1 MKRIR
6 LIHLD
11 TSSIEA
17 VIAVLLMAS
26 VCSCGQTEVS
36 LVPQQTAIGFVPS
49 DAASSR
55 AVVTNVA
62 ALQEF
67 YVYGLK
73 NSNTLFNKQQVAKGS
88 DAWTYSPIKYWDTAS
103 DVTYTFGAVA
113 GVKDATKDL
122 STLSASTITV
132 SNIPQWQE
140 VNDDA
145 QDFLV
150 SNVYSNQPL
159 SVFSGGTVH
168 FNFTH
173 QLAYLQVKAQKVST
187 SGGTTDTDTYAIKE
201 IKLQNGLPTNTER
214 TFTLQLTDGAMT
226 WSEAGATG
234 ADKTL
239 FPASSSSSGGSSGS
253 NSSIELE
260 TTPNDITSWLIA
272 PFTCTDTEMQVTYT
286 QNDTPKTSTISLN
299 DKLQLSSFEGNHKYV
314 ITLKVGA
321 TLVNAEVL
329 EIQGWTQ
336 ENEVDDPVYN
346 W

>member
-36 LVPQQTAIGFVPS
+36 LIPQQTAIGFVPS

-113 GVKDATKDL
+113 GVTADQL

-140 VNDDA
+140 VTGDE

-187 SGGTTDTDTYAIKE
+187 SGGDTDTYE
-201 IKLQNGLPTNTER
+201 ITEITLKKNLPTTDATR
-214 TFTLQLTDGAMT
+214 TFTLQLTDGAT
-226 WSEAGATG
+226 AWSNAGTKG

-239 FPASSSSSGGSSGS
+239 FPSSSSGPISLG
-253 NSSIELE
+253 

-286 QNDTPKTSTISLN
+286 QNGKPKTSTISLN
-299 DKLQLSSFEGNHKYV
+299 DKLQLSGFEGNHKYV

>member
-1 MKRIR
+1 MKRIL

-36 LVPQQTAIGFVPS
+36 LVPQQTAIGFAPS

-55 AVVTNVA
+55 GVIKDVA
-62 ALQEF
+62 ALKEF

-73 NSNTLFNKQQVAKGS
+73 NSNTLFDKQLVTKGS

-145 QDFLV
+145 QDFLA

-159 SVFSGGTVH
+159 SAFTDGTVH

-187 SGGTTDTDTYAIKE
+187 SGGTTDTDKYAITGITLK
-201 IKLQNGLPTNTER
+201 KNLPTTDATR

-234 ADKTL
+234 AEQQL
-239 FPASSSSSGGSSGS
+239 FSS
-253 NSSIELE
+253 SSIELK
-260 TTPNDITSWLIA
+260 TTPTDITSWLIA

-286 QNDTPKTSTISLN
+286 QNGKPKTSTISLN
-299 DKLQLSSFEGNHKYV
+299 DKLQLSGFEGNHKYV

>member
-1 MKRIR
+1 MKRIL

-17 VIAVLLMAS
+17 VIAVLLIAS

-36 LVPQQTAIGFVPS
+36 LIPQQTAIGFVPS

-55 AVVTNVA
+55 AVVTDVM

-73 NSNTLFNKQQVAKGS
+73 NGNTLFNKQQVTKGS

-103 DVTYTFGAVA
+103 GVTYTFGAVA
-113 GVKDATKDL
+113 GVTAGQL

-140 VNDDA
+140 VNDGA

-187 SGGTTDTDTYAIKE
+187 SGGDTDTYEIKE

-214 TFTLQLTDGAMT
+214 TFTLQLTDGAT
-226 WSEAGATG
+226 AWSNAGTKG

-239 FPASSSSSGGSSGS
+239 FPSSSSGPISLG
-253 NSSIELE
+253 
-260 TTPNDITSWLIA
+260 TTPTDITSWLIA
-272 PFTCTDTEMQVTYT
+272 PFTCTGTEMVVTYT
-286 QNDTPKTSTISLN
+286 LNGTSKTSTISLN
-299 DKLQLSSFEGNHKYV
+299 DKLQLSGFEGNHKYV

>member
-1 MKRIR
+1 MKRIL

-36 LVPQQTAIGFVPS
+36 LIPQQTAIGFAPS

-55 AVVTNVA
+55 GVVTDVT
-62 ALQEF
+62 ALKEF

-73 NSNTLFNKQQVAKGS
+73 NGNTLFNKQQVTKGS

-103 DVTYTFGAVA
+103 GVTYTFGAVA
-113 GVKDATKDL
+113 GVTAGQL
-122 STLSASTITV
+122 STLSESASTIKV

-159 SVFSGGTVH
+159 SAFTDGTVH

-173 QLAYLQVKAQKVST
+173 QLANLQVKAQKVST
-187 SGGTTDTDTYAIKE
+187 SGGTTDTYEIKE
-201 IKLQNGLPTNTER
+201 IKLQNGLPTNTKR

-234 ADKTL
+234 AEQSL
-239 FPASSSSSGGSSGS
+239 FSSGS

-260 TTPNDITSWLIA
+260 TTPTDITSWLIA
-272 PFTCTDTEMQVTYT
+272 PFTCMGTEMKVTYI
-286 QNDTPKTSTISLN
+286 QNRVQKTSTISLN
-299 DKLQLSSFEGNHKYV
+299 DKLQLSGFEGNHKYV

-329 EIQGWTQ
+329 EIQNWTT
-336 ENEVDDPVYN
+336 EAEADDPVYN

>member
-1 MKRIR
+1 
-6 LIHLD
+6 
-11 TSSIEA
+11 
-17 VIAVLLMAS
+17 MAS

-36 LVPQQTAIGFVPS
+36 LIPQQTAIGFVPS

-55 AVVTNVA
+55 AVVTDVM

-73 NSNTLFNKQQVAKGS
+73 NGNTLFNKQQVTKGS

-103 DVTYTFGAVA
+103 GVTYTFGAVA
-113 GVKDATKDL
+113 GVTAGQL
-122 STLSASTITV
+122 STLSESASTIKV

-140 VNDDA
+140 VTGDE

-159 SVFSGGTVH
+159 SAFTDGTVH

-173 QLAYLQVKAQKVST
+173 QLANLQVKAQKVST
-187 SGGTTDTDTYAIKE
+187 SGGTTDIDKYAITG
-201 IKLQNGLPTNTER
+201 IKLQNGLPTNTAR
-214 TFTLQLTDGAMT
+214 TFTLQLTDGTMA
-226 WSEAGATG
+226 WSAAGTGG
-234 ADKTL
+234 ADKEL
-239 FPASSSSSGGSSGS
+239 FPASSSSSSGS
-253 NSSIELE
+253 NSLIELA
-260 TTPNDITSWLIA
+260 TTPTDITSWLIA
-272 PFTCTDTEMQVTYT
+272 PFTCTGTKMKVTYT
-286 QNDTPKTSTISLN
+286 QNGEQKTSTISLN

-329 EIQGWTQ
+329 EIQNWTT
-336 ENEVDDPVYN
+336 EEEADDPVYN

>member
-1 MKRIR
+1 MKRIL

-36 LVPQQTAIGFVPS
+36 LIPQQTAIGFAPS

-55 AVVTNVA
+55 AVVTNVT
-62 ALQEF
+62 ALKEF

-73 NSNTLFNKQQVAKGS
+73 NGNTLFNKQQVTKGS

-103 DVTYTFGAVA
+103 GVAYTFGAVA

-122 STLSASTITV
+122 STLSDVTSTITV

-187 SGGTTDTDTYAIKE
+187 SGGTTDTETYKITGITLKT
-201 IKLQNGLPTNTER
+201 NLPTTDAKR

-234 ADKTL
+234 ADKEL
-239 FPASSSSSGGSSGS
+239 FPSSSGGSTGS
-253 NSSIELE
+253 NSSIALA
-260 TTPNDITSWLIA
+260 TTPTDITSWLIA
-272 PFTCTDTEMQVTYT
+272 PFTCTGTKMKVTYI
-286 QNDTPKTSTISLN
+286 QNGVQKTSTISLN
-299 DKLQLSSFEGNHKYV
+299 DKLQLSGFEGNHKYV

>member
-36 LVPQQTAIGFVPS
+36 LIPQQTAIGFVPS

-73 NSNTLFNKQQVAKGS
+73 NSNTLFDKQQVTKES

-103 DVTYTFGAVA
+103 GVAYTFGAVA

-187 SGGTTDTDTYAIKE
+187 SGGTTDIDKYAITG
-201 IKLQNGLPTNTER
+201 IKLQNGLPTNTAR
-214 TFTLQLTDGAMT
+214 TFTLQLTDGTMA
-226 WSEAGATG
+226 WSEAGATD
-234 ADKTL
+234 ADKKL
-239 FPASSSSSGGSSGS
+239 FPSSSSGP
-253 NSSIELE
+253 IRLE

-286 QNDTPKTSTISLN
+286 QNGTSKTSTISLN

-329 EIQGWTQ
+329 EIQNWTT
-336 ENEVDDPVYN
+336 ETEADDPVYN

>member
-1 MKRIR
+1 MKRIL

-36 LVPQQTAIGFVPS
+36 LIPQQTAIGFVPS

-73 NSNTLFNKQQVAKGS
+73 NSNTLFDKQQVTKES

-103 DVTYTFGAVA
+103 GVAYTFGAVA

-140 VNDDA
+140 VTGDE

-187 SGGTTDTDTYAIKE
+187 SGGTTDTDKYAITG

-226 WSEAGATG
+226 WSEAGATD
-234 ADKTL
+234 ADKEL
-239 FPASSSSSGGSSGS
+239 FPSSSGGSTGS
-253 NSSIELE
+253 TGSKTLA
-260 TTPNDITSWLIA
+260 TTPTDITSWLIA
-272 PFTCTDTEMQVTYT
+272 PFTCTGTKMKVTYT
-286 QNDTPKTSTISLN
+286 QNGEQKTSTISLN

-329 EIQGWTQ
+329 EIQNWTT
-336 ENEVDDPVYN
+336 EEEADDPVYN

>member
-1 MKRIR
+1 MKRIL

-36 LVPQQTAIGFVPS
+36 LVPQQTAIGFAPS

-55 AVVTNVA
+55 GVITDVA
-62 ALQEF
+62 ALKEF

-73 NSNTLFNKQQVAKGS
+73 NSNTLFDKQQVTKGS

-103 DVTYTFGAVA
+103 GVTYTFGAVA

-187 SGGTTDTDTYAIKE
+187 SGGTTDTDTYAITGITLK
-201 IKLQNGLPTNTER
+201 KNLPTTDAKR

-234 ADKTL
+234 AEQPL
-239 FPASSSSSGGSSGS
+239 FSSGSTGSGGS
-253 NSSIELE
+253 NSSIELA
-260 TTPNDITSWLIA
+260 TTPKDITSWLIA

-286 QNDTPKTSTISLN
+286 QNGEQKTSTISLN
-299 DKLQLSSFEGNHKYV
+299 DQLQLSGFEGNHKYV

-329 EIQGWTQ
+329 EIQNWTT
-336 ENEVDDPVYN
+336 EEEADDPVYN

>member
-1 MKRIR
+1 MKRIL

-36 LVPQQTAIGFVPS
+36 LVPQQTAIGFAPS

-55 AVVTNVA
+55 GVITNVA
-62 ALQEF
+62 ALKEF

-73 NSNTLFNKQQVAKGS
+73 NSNTLFDKQQVTKGS

-103 DVTYTFGAVA
+103 GVAYTFGAVA
-113 GVKDATKDL
+113 GVTAEQL
-122 STLSASTITV
+122 SRLSAATSTITV
-132 SNIPQWQE
+132 SDIPQWQE
-140 VNDDA
+140 VTGTGA
-145 QDFLV
+145 EQDFLA

-159 SVFSGGTVH
+159 SAFTDGTVH

-187 SGGTTDTDTYAIKE
+187 SGGDTDTYE
-201 IKLQNGLPTNTER
+201 ITEITLKKNLPTTDATR
-214 TFTLQLTDGAMT
+214 TFTLRLTDGATAWIDAETM
-226 WSEAGATG
+226 S

-239 FPASSSSSGGSSGS
+239 FSSSSSGPIS
-253 NSSIELE
+253 LE
-260 TTPNDITSWLIA
+260 TTPKDITSWLIA

-286 QNDTPKTSTISLN
+286 QNGRPKTSTISLN

-329 EIQGWTQ
+329 EIQNWTT
-336 ENEVDDPVYN
+336 EAEADDPVYN

>member
-36 LVPQQTAIGFVPS
+36 LIPQQTAIGFVPS

-73 NSNTLFNKQQVAKGS
+73 NSNTLFDKQQVTKES

-103 DVTYTFGAVA
+103 GVAYTFGAVA

-187 SGGTTDTDTYAIKE
+187 SGGTTDTDKYAIKE

-214 TFTLQLTDGAMT
+214 TFTLRLTDGAT
-226 WSEAGATG
+226 AWSDAGTKG

-239 FPASSSSSGGSSGS
+239 FSSSSSGPIS
-253 NSSIELE
+253 LE
-260 TTPNDITSWLIA
+260 TTPKDITSWLIA
-272 PFTCTDTEMQVTYT
+272 PFTCTDTKMKVTYT
-286 QNDTPKTSTISLN
+286 QNDDEKTSTISLN
-299 DKLQLSSFEGNHKYV
+299 DKLQLSGFEGNHKYV

>member
-1 MKRIR
+1 MKRIL

-36 LVPQQTAIGFVPS
+36 LVPQQTAIGFAPS

-55 AVVTNVA
+55 GVITDVA

-73 NSNTLFNKQQVAKGS
+73 NSNTLFDKQQVTKGS

-103 DVTYTFGAVA
+103 GVTYTFGAVA
-113 GVKDATKDL
+113 GVTADQL

-140 VNDDA
+140 VTGDA

-150 SNVYSNQPL
+150 SNVYTNQPL
-159 SVFSGGTVH
+159 SVFSGGTVP

-187 SGGTTDTDTYAIKE
+187 SGGTTDTETYAITGITLKT
-201 IKLQNGLPTNTER
+201 NLPTTDAKR

-234 ADKTL
+234 AEQSL
-239 FPASSSSSGGSSGS
+239 FSSGS
-253 NSSIELE
+253 NSPKELE
-260 TTPNDITSWLIA
+260 STPTDITSWLIA
-272 PFTCTDTEMQVTYT
+272 PFTCTGTKMVVTYT
-286 QNDTPKTSTISLN
+286 QNSTLKTSIISLN
-299 DKLQLSSFEGNHKYV
+299 DQLQLSGFEGNHKYV

-329 EIQGWTQ
+329 EIQNWTT
-336 ENEVDDPVYN
+336 EAEADDPVYN

>member
-1 MKRIR
+1 MKRIL

-36 LVPQQTAIGFVPS
+36 LVPQQTAIGFALS

-55 AVVTNVA
+55 GVITDVA
-62 ALQEF
+62 ALKEF

-73 NSNTLFNKQQVAKGS
+73 NSNTLFDKQQVTKGS

-103 DVTYTFGAVA
+103 GVAYTFGAVA

-122 STLSASTITV
+122 STLSAAVITV
-132 SNIPQWQE
+132 SNIPQWQN
-140 VNDDA
+140 VNDNA
-145 QDFLV
+145 QDFLA

-159 SVFSGGTVH
+159 SAFTDGTVH

-187 SGGTTDTDTYAIKE
+187 SGGDTDTYAITE
-201 IKLQNGLPTNTER
+201 ITLKKNLPTDATR

-234 ADKTL
+234 AEQQL
-239 FPASSSSSGGSSGS
+239 FSS
-253 NSSIELE
+253 SSIELK
-260 TTPNDITSWLIA
+260 TTPTDITSWLIA
-272 PFTCTDTEMQVTYT
+272 PFTCTGTEMVVTYT
-286 QNDTPKTSTISLN
+286 QNGTPKTSTISLN
-299 DKLQLSSFEGNHKYV
+299 DKLQLSGFEGNHKYV

-329 EIQGWTQ
+329 EIQNWTT
-336 ENEVDDPVYN
+336 EAEADDPVYN

>member
-1 MKRIR
+1 MKRIL

-17 VIAVLLMAS
+17 VIAVLLIAS

-36 LVPQQTAIGFVPS
+36 LIPQQTAIGFVPS

-55 AVVTNVA
+55 AVVTDVMT
-62 ALQEF
+62 LQEF

-73 NSNTLFNKQQVAKGS
+73 NGNTLFNKQQVTKGS

-113 GVKDATKDL
+113 GVTAGQL
-122 STLSASTITV
+122 SPLSAATITV

-140 VNDDA
+140 VTGA
-145 QDFLV
+145 EQDFLV

-187 SGGTTDTDTYAIKE
+187 SGGTTDTDKYAIKE

-234 ADKTL
+234 ADKKL
-239 FPASSSSSGGSSGS
+239 FPSSSSGP
-253 NSSIELE
+253 IRLE

-286 QNDTPKTSTISLN
+286 QNGTPKTSTISLN
-299 DKLQLSSFEGNHKYV
+299 DKLQISSFEGNHKYV

-329 EIQGWTQ
+329 EIQNWTT
-336 ENEVDDPVYN
+336 EEEADDPVYN

>member
-36 LVPQQTAIGFVPS
+36 LIPQQTAIGFVPS

-73 NSNTLFNKQQVAKGS
+73 NSNTLFDKQQVTKES

-103 DVTYTFGAVA
+103 GVTYTFGAVA
-113 GVKDATKDL
+113 GVTAGQL
-122 STLSASTITV
+122 SPLSAATITV

-140 VNDDA
+140 VTGA
-145 QDFLV
+145 EQDFLV

-187 SGGTTDTDTYAIKE
+187 SGGTTDTDKYAITGITLK
-201 IKLQNGLPTNTER
+201 KNLPTTDATR

-234 ADKTL
+234 AEQQL
-239 FPASSSSSGGSSGS
+239 FSS
-253 NSSIELE
+253 SSIELE
-260 TTPNDITSWLIA
+260 TTPTDITSWLIA

-286 QNDTPKTSTISLN
+286 QNGEQKTSTISLN
-299 DKLQLSSFEGNHKYV
+299 DKLQLSGFEGNHKYV

>member
-1 MKRIR
+1 MKRIL

-36 LVPQQTAIGFVPS
+36 LVPQQTAIGFAPS

-55 AVVTNVA
+55 GVIKDVA
-62 ALQEF
+62 ALKEF

-73 NSNTLFNKQQVAKGS
+73 NSNTLFDKQQVTKGS

-103 DVTYTFGAVA
+103 GVAYTFGAVA
-113 GVKDATKDL
+113 GVTAEQL
-122 STLSASTITV
+122 SRLSAATSTITV
-132 SNIPQWQE
+132 SDIPQWQE
-140 VNDDA
+140 VTGTGA
-145 QDFLV
+145 EQDFLV

-187 SGGTTDTDTYAIKE
+187 SGGTTDTDKYAITG

-226 WSEAGATG
+226 WSEAGATD
-234 ADKTL
+234 ADKEL
-239 FPASSSSSGGSSGS
+239 FPSSSGGSTGS
-253 NSSIELE
+253 NSLIELA
-260 TTPNDITSWLIA
+260 TTPTDITSWLIA
-272 PFTCTDTEMQVTYT
+272 PFTCTGTKMKVTYT
-286 QNDTPKTSTISLN
+286 QNGEQKTSTISLN

>member
-1 MKRIR
+1 MKRIL

-36 LVPQQTAIGFVPS
+36 LVPQQTAIGFAPS

-55 AVVTNVA
+55 GVITDVA
-62 ALQEF
+62 ALKKF

-73 NSNTLFNKQQVAKGS
+73 NSNTLFDKQQVTKGS

-103 DVTYTFGAVA
+103 GVAYTFGAVA

-187 SGGTTDTDTYAIKE
+187 SGGDTDTYE
-201 IKLQNGLPTNTER
+201 ITEITLKKNLPTTDATR
-214 TFTLQLTDGAMT
+214 TFTLRLTDGAIA
-226 WSEAGATG
+226 WSDAETTA

-239 FPASSSSSGGSSGS
+239 FSSSSSGPISLG
-253 NSSIELE
+253 
-260 TTPNDITSWLIA
+260 TTPKDITSWLIA

-286 QNDTPKTSTISLN
+286 QNGKPKTSTISLN

>member
-36 LVPQQTAIGFVPS
+36 LIPQQTAIGFVPS
-49 DAASSR
+49 DVASSR

-73 NSNTLFNKQQVAKGS
+73 NSNTLFDKQQVTKES

-103 DVTYTFGAVA
+103 GVAYTFGAVA

-187 SGGTTDTDTYAIKE
+187 SGGTTDTDTYAITGITLK
-201 IKLQNGLPTNTER
+201 KNLPTTDAKR

-234 ADKTL
+234 ADKEL
-239 FPASSSSSGGSSGS
+239 FPSSSGGSTGSGGS
-253 NSSIELE
+253 KTLA
-260 TTPNDITSWLIA
+260 TTPTDITSWLIA
-272 PFTCTDTEMQVTYT
+272 PFTCTGTEMQVTYT
-286 QNDTPKTSTISLN
+286 QNGTSKTSTISLN

>member
-1 MKRIR
+1 MKRIL

-36 LVPQQTAIGFVPS
+36 LVPQQTAIGFAPS

-55 AVVTNVA
+55 GVVTDVA
-62 ALQEF
+62 ALEKF

-73 NSNTLFNKQQVAKGS
+73 NSNTLFNKQQVTKGS

-113 GVKDATKDL
+113 GVTAGQL
-122 STLSASTITV
+122 STLSESASTIKV

-140 VNDDA
+140 VTGDE
-145 QDFLV
+145 QDFLA

-159 SVFSGGTVH
+159 SAFTDGTVH

-187 SGGTTDTDTYAIKE
+187 SGGDTDTYAITE
-201 IKLQNGLPTNTER
+201 ITLKNNLPTTDATR
-214 TFTLQLTDGAMT
+214 KFTLQLTDGAIA
-226 WSEAGATG
+226 WSNAGTEG

-239 FPASSSSSGGSSGS
+239 FTSSSSGPIS
-253 NSSIELE
+253 LE
-260 TTPNDITSWLIA
+260 TTPKDITSWLIA
-272 PFTCTDTEMQVTYT
+272 PFTCTGTEMQVTYT
-286 QNDTPKTSTISLN
+286 QNGTSETSTISLN

-329 EIQGWTQ
+329 EIQNWTT
-336 ENEVDDPVYN
+336 EAEADDPVYN

>member
-1 MKRIR
+1 MKRIL

-11 TSSIEA
+11 ASSIEA

-36 LVPQQTAIGFVPS
+36 LIPQQTAIGFAPS

-55 AVVTNVA
+55 GVITDVA
-62 ALQEF
+62 ALKKF

-73 NSNTLFNKQQVAKGS
+73 NSNTLFDKQQVTKGS

-113 GVKDATKDL
+113 GVTESQAG
-122 STLSASTITV
+122 TLSAAVITV
-132 SNIPQWQE
+132 SNIPQWQN
-140 VNDDA
+140 VNDYA
-145 QDFLV
+145 QDFLA

-159 SVFSGGTVH
+159 SAFTDGTVH

-187 SGGTTDTDTYAIKE
+187 SGGDTDTYE
-201 IKLQNGLPTNTER
+201 ITEITLKKNLPTTDATR
-214 TFTLQLTDGAMT
+214 TFTLQLTDGAT
-226 WSEAGATG
+226 AWSNAGTKG

-239 FPASSSSSGGSSGS
+239 FPSSSSGPISLG
-253 NSSIELE
+253 

-286 QNDTPKTSTISLN
+286 QNGKPKTSTISLN

-329 EIQGWTQ
+329 EIQNWTT
-336 ENEVDDPVYN
+336 EAEADDPVYN

>member
-36 LVPQQTAIGFVPS
+36 LIPQQTAIGFVPS

-73 NSNTLFNKQQVAKGS
+73 NSNTLFDKQQVTKES

-103 DVTYTFGAVA
+103 GVAYTFGAVA

-159 SVFSGGTVH
+159 SVFTDGTVH

-187 SGGTTDTDTYAIKE
+187 SGGDTDTYE
-201 IKLQNGLPTNTER
+201 ITKITLKNNLPTTDATR
-214 TFTLQLTDGAMT
+214 TFTLQLTDGAT
-226 WSEAGATG
+226 AWSNAGTKG

-239 FPASSSSSGGSSGS
+239 FPSSSSGPISLG
-253 NSSIELE
+253 

-286 QNDTPKTSTISLN
+286 QNGEQKTSTISLN
-299 DKLQLSSFEGNHKYV
+299 DKLQLSGFEGNHKYV

>member
-1 MKRIR
+1 MKRIL

-36 LVPQQTAIGFVPS
+36 LVPQQTAIGFAPS

-55 AVVTNVA
+55 GVITDVA
-62 ALQEF
+62 ALEKF

-73 NSNTLFNKQQVAKGS
+73 NSNTLFDKQQVTKVS

-103 DVTYTFGAVA
+103 GVAYTFGAVA
-113 GVKDATKDL
+113 GVKDATTDL
-122 STLSASTITV
+122 STLSDVTSTITV

-187 SGGTTDTDTYAIKE
+187 SGGDTDTYKITE
-201 IKLQNGLPTNTER
+201 ITLKKNLPTTDATR
-214 TFTLQLTDGAMT
+214 TFTLRLTDGAMA
-226 WSEAGATG
+226 WSDAETTA

-239 FPASSSSSGGSSGS
+239 FSSSSSSPIS
-253 NSSIELE
+253 LK

-272 PFTCTDTEMQVTYT
+272 PFTCTDTKMQVTYT
-286 QNDTPKTSTISLN
+286 QNGTPETSTISLN

>member
-1 MKRIR
+1 MKRIL

-11 TSSIEA
+11 ASSIEA

-36 LVPQQTAIGFVPS
+36 LIPQQTAIGFAPS

-55 AVVTNVA
+55 GVVTDVK
-62 ALQEF
+62 ALKEF

-103 DVTYTFGAVA
+103 GVTYTFGAVA
-113 GVKDATKDL
+113 GVTAGQL
-122 STLSASTITV
+122 SPLSAATITV

-140 VNDDA
+140 VTGA
-145 QDFLV
+145 EQDFLV

-187 SGGTTDTDTYAIKE
+187 SGGTTDTDKYAITGITLK
-201 IKLQNGLPTNTER
+201 KNLPTTDAKR
-214 TFTLQLTDGAMT
+214 TFTLQLTDGAMA
-226 WSEAGATG
+226 WREAGTAG
-234 ADKTL
+234 ADKEL
-239 FPASSSSSGGSSGS
+239 FSIGSGGSKTLDS
-253 NSSIELE
+253 
-260 TTPNDITSWLIA
+260 TPTDITSWLIA
-272 PFTCTDTEMQVTYT
+272 PFTCTGTEMVVTYT
-286 QNDTPKTSTISLN
+286 LNGTSKTSTISLN
-299 DKLQLSSFEGNHKYV
+299 DKLQLSGFEGNHKYV

>member
-1 MKRIR
+1 MKRIL

-36 LVPQQTAIGFVPS
+36 LIPQQTAIGFAPS

-55 AVVTNVA
+55 GVVTDVT

-73 NSNTLFNKQQVAKGS
+73 NGNTLFNKQQVTKGS
-88 DAWTYSPIKYWDTAS
+88 GAWTYSPIKYWDTAS
-103 DVTYTFGAVA
+103 GVAYTFGAVA

-122 STLSASTITV
+122 STLSASTSTITV

-159 SVFSGGTVH
+159 SVFSGGTVP

-187 SGGTTDTDTYAIKE
+187 SGGTTDTDKYAITGITLKT
-201 IKLQNGLPTNTER
+201 NLPTTDAKR

-226 WSEAGATG
+226 WSKAGATG
-234 ADKTL
+234 AEQSL
-239 FPASSSSSGGSSGS
+239 FSSGS

-260 TTPNDITSWLIA
+260 STPTDITSWLIA
-272 PFTCTDTEMQVTYT
+272 PFTCTGTKMKVTYT
-286 QNDTPKTSTISLN
+286 QNSTLKTSTISLN
-299 DKLQLSSFEGNHKYV
+299 DKLQLSGFEGNHKYV

-329 EIQGWTQ
+329 EIQNWTT
-336 ENEVDDPVYN
+336 EAEADDPVYN

>member
-36 LVPQQTAIGFVPS
+36 LIPQQTAIGFVPS

-73 NSNTLFNKQQVAKGS
+73 NSNTLFDKQQVTKES

-103 DVTYTFGAVA
+103 GVTYTFGAVA
-113 GVKDATKDL
+113 GVTAGQL
-122 STLSASTITV
+122 STLSESASTIKV
-132 SNIPQWQE
+132 SNIPQWRE
-140 VNDDA
+140 VTGDE
-145 QDFLV
+145 QDFLA

-187 SGGTTDTDTYAIKE
+187 SGGTTDTDKYAITGITLK
-201 IKLQNGLPTNTER
+201 KNLPTTDAKR

-234 ADKTL
+234 AEQPL
-239 FPASSSSSGGSSGS
+239 FSSGSTGSGGS
-253 NSSIELE
+253 NSSIELA

-286 QNDTPKTSTISLN
+286 QNGEQKTSTISLN
-299 DKLQLSSFEGNHKYV
+299 DKLQLSGFEGNHKYV

>member
-1 MKRIR
+1 MKRIL

-36 LVPQQTAIGFVPS
+36 LIPQQTAIGFAPS

-55 AVVTNVA
+55 GVVTDVT

-73 NSNTLFNKQQVAKGS
+73 NGNTLFDKQQVTKGS

-103 DVTYTFGAVA
+103 GVAYTFGAVA

-150 SNVYSNQPL
+150 SNVYTNQPL
-159 SVFSGGTVH
+159 SVFSGGTVP

-226 WSEAGATG
+226 WSEAEATG
-234 ADKTL
+234 AEQSL
-239 FPASSSSSGGSSGS
+239 FSSGS
-253 NSSIELE
+253 NSPKELA
-260 TTPNDITSWLIA
+260 TTPTDITSWLIA
-272 PFTCTDTEMQVTYT
+272 PFTCTGTKMKVDYT
-286 QNDTPKTSTISLN
+286 QNGEPKTSTISLN
-299 DKLQLSSFEGNHKYV
+299 DKLQLSGFEGNHKYV

-329 EIQGWTQ
+329 EIQGWTT
-336 ENEVDDPVYN
+336 EAEADDPVYN

>member
-1 MKRIR
+1 MKRIL

-36 LVPQQTAIGFVPS
+36 LIPQQTAIGFAPS

-55 AVVTNVA
+55 GVVTNVA

-73 NSNTLFNKQQVAKGS
+73 NGNTLFNKQQVTKGS

-113 GVKDATKDL
+113 GVTESQA

-159 SVFSGGTVH
+159 SVFSGGTVP

-187 SGGTTDTDTYAIKE
+187 SGGTTDTYEIKE

-226 WSEAGATG
+226 WSEAGATD
-234 ADKTL
+234 ADKEL
-239 FPASSSSSGGSSGS
+239 FPSSSGGSTGSGGS
-253 NSSIELE
+253 KTLA
-260 TTPNDITSWLIA
+260 TTPTDITSWLIA
-272 PFTCTDTEMQVTYT
+272 PFTCTGTKMKVDYT
-286 QNDTPKTSTISLN
+286 QNGEPKTSTISLN
-299 DKLQLSSFEGNHKYV
+299 DQLQLSGFEGNHKYV

-329 EIQGWTQ
+329 EIQNWTT
-336 ENEVDDPVYN
+336 EAEADDPVYN

>member
-36 LVPQQTAIGFVPS
+36 LVPQQTAIGFAPS

-55 AVVTNVA
+55 GVITDVA
-62 ALQEF
+62 ALKKF

-73 NSNTLFNKQQVAKGS
+73 NSNTLFDKQQVTKGS

-122 STLSASTITV
+122 STLSAAVITV
-132 SNIPQWQE
+132 SNIPQWQN
-140 VNDDA
+140 VNDNA
-145 QDFLV
+145 QDFLA

-159 SVFSGGTVH
+159 SAFTDGTVH

-187 SGGTTDTDTYAIKE
+187 SGGDTDTYE
-201 IKLQNGLPTNTER
+201 ITEITLKKNLPTTNATR
-214 TFTLQLTDGAMT
+214 TFTLQLTDGAT
-226 WSEAGATG
+226 AWSNAGTKG

-239 FPASSSSSGGSSGS
+239 FPSSSSGPISLG
-253 NSSIELE
+253 

-286 QNDTPKTSTISLN
+286 QNGKPKTSTISLN

-329 EIQGWTQ
+329 EIQNWTT
-336 ENEVDDPVYN
+336 EEEADDPVYN

>member
-1 MKRIR
+1 MKRIL

-36 LVPQQTAIGFVPS
+36 LVPQQTAIGFAPS

-55 AVVTNVA
+55 GVVTDVT
-62 ALQEF
+62 ALKEF

-103 DVTYTFGAVA
+103 GVAYTFGAVA
-113 GVKDATKDL
+113 GVTAEQL
-122 STLSASTITV
+122 SRLSAATSTITV
-132 SNIPQWQE
+132 SDIPQWQE
-140 VNDDA
+140 VTGTGA
-145 QDFLV
+145 EQDFLV

-187 SGGTTDTDTYAIKE
+187 SGGTTDTDKYAITGITLK
-201 IKLQNGLPTNTER
+201 KNLPTTNATR
-214 TFTLQLTDGAMT
+214 TFTLRLTDGAT
-226 WSEAGATG
+226 AWSNAGTKG

-239 FPASSSSSGGSSGS
+239 FPSSSSGPISLG
-253 NSSIELE
+253 

-329 EIQGWTQ
+329 EIQNWTT
-336 ENEVDDPVYN
+336 EEEADDPVYN

>member
-1 MKRIR
+1 MKRIL

-36 LVPQQTAIGFVPS
+36 LIPQQTAIGFAPS

-55 AVVTNVA
+55 AVVTDVT

-73 NSNTLFNKQQVAKGS
+73 NGNTLFDKQQVTKES

-103 DVTYTFGAVA
+103 GVAYTFGAVA

-187 SGGTTDTDTYAIKE
+187 SGGTTDTYEIKE
-201 IKLQNGLPTNTER
+201 IKLQNGLPTNTKR

-234 ADKTL
+234 AEQPL
-239 FPASSSSSGGSSGS
+239 FSSGS
-253 NSSIELE
+253 TGSNSPKELA
-260 TTPNDITSWLIA
+260 TTPTDITSWLIA
-272 PFTCTDTEMQVTYT
+272 PFTCTGTEMKVTYT
-286 QNDTPKTSTISLN
+286 QNGEQKTSTISLN
-299 DKLQLSSFEGNHKYV
+299 DKLQLSGFEGNHKYV

-329 EIQGWTQ
+329 EIQGWTT
-336 ENEVDDPVYN
+336 EAEADDPVYN

>member
-1 MKRIR
+1 MKRIL

-36 LVPQQTAIGFVPS
+36 LIPQQTAIGFVPS

-55 AVVTNVA
+55 GVVTDVT

-73 NSNTLFNKQQVAKGS
+73 NGNTLFDKQQVTKRS

-103 DVTYTFGAVA
+103 GVAYTFGAVA

-187 SGGTTDTDTYAIKE
+187 SGGTTDIDTYAIKE

-234 ADKTL
+234 AEQPL
-239 FPASSSSSGGSSGS
+239 FSSGSTGSGGS
-253 NSSIELE
+253 NSSIELA
-260 TTPNDITSWLIA
+260 TTPTDITSWLIA
-272 PFTCTDTEMQVTYT
+272 PFTCTGTEMVVTYT
-286 QNDTPKTSTISLN
+286 QNGTSKTSTISLN
-299 DKLQLSSFEGNHKYV
+299 DQLQLSGFEGNHKYV

-329 EIQGWTQ
+329 EIQNWTTVP
-336 ENEVDDPVYN
+336 EADDPVYN

>member
-36 LVPQQTAIGFVPS
+36 LVPQQTAIGFAPS

-55 AVVTNVA
+55 GVITDVA

-73 NSNTLFNKQQVAKGS
+73 NSNTLFDKQQVTKGS

-103 DVTYTFGAVA
+103 GVTYTFGAVA
-113 GVKDATKDL
+113 GVTADQL

-140 VNDDA
+140 VNDGA

-187 SGGTTDTDTYAIKE
+187 SGGTTDTYEIKE

-234 ADKTL
+234 ADKEL
-239 FPASSSSSGGSSGS
+239 FPSSSGGSTGSGGS
-253 NSSIELE
+253 NSLIELA
-260 TTPNDITSWLIA
+260 TTPTDITSWLIA
-272 PFTCTDTEMQVTYT
+272 PFTCTGTKMKVTYT
-286 QNDTPKTSTISLN
+286 QNGKSKTSTISLN
-299 DKLQLSSFEGNHKYV
+299 DKLQISSFEGNHKYV

-329 EIQGWTQ
+329 EIQNWTT
-336 ENEVDDPVYN
+336 EEEADDPVYN

>member
-1 MKRIR
+1 MKRIL

-36 LVPQQTAIGFVPS
+36 LVPQQTAIGFAPS

-55 AVVTNVA
+55 GVITDVA

-73 NSNTLFNKQQVAKGS
+73 NSNTLFDKQLVTKGS

-103 DVTYTFGAVA
+103 GVTYTFGAVA
-113 GVKDATKDL
+113 GVTAEQL
-122 STLSASTITV
+122 SRLSAATSTITV
-132 SNIPQWQE
+132 SDIPQWQE
-140 VNDDA
+140 VTGTGA
-145 QDFLV
+145 EQDFLA

-159 SVFSGGTVH
+159 SAFTDGTVH

-187 SGGTTDTDTYAIKE
+187 SGGDTDTYE
-201 IKLQNGLPTNTER
+201 ITEITLKKNLPTTDATR
-214 TFTLQLTDGAMT
+214 IFTLQLTDGAMT
-226 WSEAGATG
+226 WSEAGTAG
-234 ADKTL
+234 ADKEL
-239 FPASSSSSGGSSGS
+239 FSIGSGGSKTLDS
-253 NSSIELE
+253 
-260 TTPNDITSWLIA
+260 TPTDITSWLIA
-272 PFTCTDTEMQVTYT
+272 PFTCTGTEMVVTYT
-286 QNDTPKTSTISLN
+286 LNGTSKTSTISLN
-299 DKLQLSSFEGNHKYV
+299 DQLQLSGFEGNHKYV

>member
-1 MKRIR
+1 MKRIL

-17 VIAVLLMAS
+17 VIAVLLIAS

-36 LVPQQTAIGFVPS
+36 LIPQQTAIGFVPS

-55 AVVTNVA
+55 AVVTDVT
-62 ALQEF
+62 ALKEF

-73 NSNTLFNKQQVAKGS
+73 NSNTLFNKQQVTKGS

-103 DVTYTFGAVA
+103 GVTYTFGAVA
-113 GVKDATKDL
+113 GVKDATTDL
-122 STLSASTITV
+122 STLSDVTSTITV
-132 SNIPQWQE
+132 YDIPQWQE

-201 IKLQNGLPTNTER
+201 IKLQNGLPTNTKR

-234 ADKTL
+234 ADKEL
-239 FPASSSSSGGSSGS
+239 FPSSSGGSTGS
-253 NSSIELE
+253 TGSKTLA
-260 TTPNDITSWLIA
+260 TTPTDITSWLIA
-272 PFTCTDTEMQVTYT
+272 PFTCTGTEMVVTYT
-286 QNDTPKTSTISLN
+286 LNSTPKTSTISLN
-299 DKLQLSSFEGNHKYV
+299 DQLQLSGFEGNHKYV

-329 EIQGWTQ
+329 EIQNWTT
-336 ENEVDDPVYN
+336 EAEADDPVYN

>member
-1 MKRIR
+1 MKRIL

-36 LVPQQTAIGFVPS
+36 LIPQQTAIGFAPS

-55 AVVTNVA
+55 GVVTDVA
-62 ALQEF
+62 ALEKF

-73 NSNTLFNKQQVAKGS
+73 NSNTLFNKQQVTKGS

-113 GVKDATKDL
+113 GVTAGQL
-122 STLSASTITV
+122 STLSESASTIKV

-140 VNDDA
+140 VTGDE
-145 QDFLV
+145 QDFLA

-159 SVFSGGTVH
+159 SAFTDGTVH

-187 SGGTTDTDTYAIKE
+187 SGGDTDTYAITE
-201 IKLQNGLPTNTER
+201 ITLKNNLPTTDATR
-214 TFTLQLTDGAMT
+214 KFTLQLTDGAIA
-226 WSEAGATG
+226 WSNAGTEG

-239 FPASSSSSGGSSGS
+239 FTSSSSGPIS
-253 NSSIELE
+253 LE
-260 TTPNDITSWLIA
+260 TTPKDITSWLIA
-272 PFTCTDTEMQVTYT
+272 PFTCTGTEMQVTYT
-286 QNDTPKTSTISLN
+286 QNGTSETSTISLN

-329 EIQGWTQ
+329 EIQNWTT
-336 ENEVDDPVYN
+336 EAEADDPVYN

>member
-1 MKRIR
+1 MWR
-6 LIHLD
+6 
-11 TSSIEA
+11 
-17 VIAVLLMAS
+17 
-26 VCSCGQTEVS
+26 
-36 LVPQQTAIGFVPS
+36 
-49 DAASSR
+49 
-55 AVVTNVA
+55 N
-62 ALQEF
+62 
-67 YVYGLK
+67 
-73 NSNTLFNKQQVAKGS
+73 NSNTLFDKQQVTKES

-103 DVTYTFGAVA
+103 GVAYTFGAVA
-113 GVKDATKDL
+113 GVTAEQL
-122 STLSASTITV
+122 SRLSAATSTITV
-132 SNIPQWQE
+132 SDIPQWQE
-140 VNDDA
+140 VTGTGA
-145 QDFLV
+145 EQDFLV

-187 SGGTTDTDTYAIKE
+187 SGGDTDTYE
-201 IKLQNGLPTNTER
+201 ITEITLKKNLPTTDATR
-214 TFTLQLTDGAMT
+214 TFTLRLTDGATAWIDAETM
-226 WSEAGATG
+226 S

-239 FPASSSSSGGSSGS
+239 FSSSSSGPIS
-253 NSSIELE
+253 LE
-260 TTPNDITSWLIA
+260 TTPKDITSWLIA

-286 QNDTPKTSTISLN
+286 QNGRPKTSTISLN

-321 TLVNAEVL
+321 TLANAEVL

>member
-36 LVPQQTAIGFVPS
+36 LIPQQTAIGFVPS
-49 DAASSR
+49 DVASSR

-73 NSNTLFNKQQVAKGS
+73 NSNTLFDKQQVTKES

-103 DVTYTFGAVA
+103 GVAYTFGAVA

-187 SGGTTDTDTYAIKE
+187 SGGTTDTYEIKE

-214 TFTLQLTDGAMT
+214 TFTLQLTDGAMA

-234 ADKTL
+234 ADKEL
-239 FPASSSSSGGSSGS
+239 FPSSSGGSTGSGGS
-253 NSSIELE
+253 NSLIELA
-260 TTPNDITSWLIA
+260 TTPTDITSWLIA
-272 PFTCTDTEMQVTYT
+272 PFTCTGTEMVVTYT
-286 QNDTPKTSTISLN
+286 QNGEQKTSTISLN
-299 DKLQLSSFEGNHKYV
+299 DKLQLSGFEGNHKYV